1 MTATAMYRTDV
12 IRAFQSSKFYNWAWP
27 FGDYNLALFAAISG
41 QLAYLPVSTA
51 VWRKVTG
58 SASNETPARMLQ
70 MRLASLACREAFMAE
85 YPVDDA
91 TRKEALCFAN
101 RNVMNAA
108 LHACDRDAFNAARAR
123 LLSLGCRLPALDDW
137 LRKTAIKLRFPA
149 KAYQTFRST
158 LLRMTADKF

>member
-1 MTATAMYRTDV
+1 MTATSIYPRTV
-12 IRAFQSSKFYNWAWP
+12 VQSFEASVLNNREWP
-27 FGDYNLALFAAISG
+27 FGDYSLALYAAATG
-41 QLAYLPVSTA
+41 RVAYLPFSTA
-51 VWRKVTG
+51 VWRKVAG
-58 SASNETPARMLQ
+58 SATNVAPSKILQ

-123 LLSLGCRLPALDDW
+123 LLSLGCQLSAFDDW
-137 LRKTAIKLRFPA
+137 LRQTAMKLRFPA

-158 LLRMTADKF
+158 LLHMTADKL